1 MSRLSGKRILVTG
14 ASRGAG
20 RAIAKACA
28 EAGGRVVI
36 HYNTNS
42 QSAETLAREIGAAAL
57 GLIGQ
62 DLGEA
67 GAGSKLWAR
76 AEAEFGPLD
85 ALVNNA
91 GIYRAT
97 PLGDDAQWE
106 AGWTDQIAVNLRA
119 PCDLMRAAVTALQT
133 RGGGAIVNI
142 ASRAA
147 YRGDGP
153 DHCGYA
159 AVKSGLVAAAKTLA
173 RAHSGENILIYTLTP
188 GWIETDMAPTRVEAR
203 AAAVADIPLG
213 KVAQPE
219 EIAAMTAFLLSGD
232 CPSATG
238 SVIDINGASYVR

>member
-1 MSRLSGKRILVTG
+1 MGGLSGKRILVTG

-28 EAGGRVVI
+28 KAGGQVVI
-36 HYNTNS
+36 HFNANRD
-42 QSAETLAREIGAAAL
+42 SAEALADETGDAAL

-67 GAGSKLWAR
+67 GAGAGLWAK

-97 PLGDDAQWE
+97 PLNDDAQWE
-106 AGWTDQIAVNLRA
+106 AGWADQIALNLRA
-119 PCDLMRAAVTALQT
+119 PCDLMRAAVTAFQR

-188 GWIETDMAPTRVEAR
+188 GWIETDMAPSRVEAR

>member
-1 MSRLSGKRILVTG
+1 MSERSEKRVLVTG

-20 RAIAKACA
+20 RAIAAACA
-28 EAGGRVVI
+28 RQRWKVVI
-36 HYNTNS
+36 HYNANRE
-42 QSAETLAREIGAAAL
+42 SADALAGEIGDACL

-67 GAGSKLWAR
+67 GAGTELWAK
-76 AEAEFGPLD
+76 ADTEFGPLD

-97 PLGDDAQWE
+97 PLKDDAQWE
-106 AGWTDQIAVNLRA
+106 SGWVDQIAVNLQA
-119 PCDLMRAAVTALQT
+119 PCDLMRAAINAFQS

-153 DHCGYA
+153 DHCAYA
-159 AVKSGLVAAAKTLA
+159 AVKAGLVAAAKTLA

-188 GWIETDMAPTRVEAR
+188 GWIETDMAPSRVEAR

>member
-1 MSRLSGKRILVTG
+1 MAGLKGKRILVTG

-20 RAIAKACA
+20 HAIARSCA
-28 EAGGRVVI
+28 AAGGQVVI
-36 HYNTNS
+36 HFNANRE
-42 QSAETLAREIGAAAL
+42 SAELLARELGDAAL

-62 DLGEA
+62 DLAEA
-67 GAGSKLWAR
+67 GAGASLWAQ

-97 PLGDDAQWE
+97 PLADDAGWE
-106 AGWTDQIAVNLRA
+106 SGWADQIAVNLRA
-119 PCDLMRAAVTALQT
+119 PCDLMRAAVTAFRA

-159 AVKSGLVAAAKTLA
+159 AVKAGLVAAAKTLA

-188 GWIETDMAPTRVEAR
+188 GWIETDMAPSRVEAR
-203 AAAVADIPLG
+203 AKAVAEIPLG

>member
-1 MSRLSGKRILVTG
+1 MSLVGKRILVTG

-20 RAIAKACA
+20 RAIGKACA
-28 EAGGRVVI
+28 DAGAFVVI
-36 HYNTNS
+36 HYNANRE
-42 QSAETLAREIGAAAL
+42 SAESLANEIGEAAL
-57 GLIGQ
+57 GLVGQ
-62 DLGEA
+62 DLAETGA
-67 GAGSKLWAR
+67 GAALWAK
-76 AEAEFGPLD
+76 AEADFGPLD
-85 ALVNNA
+85 GLVNNA

-97 PLGDDAQWE
+97 PLNNDEEWE
-106 AGWTDQIAVNLRA
+106 SAWRDQIAVNLRA
-119 PCDLMRAAVTALQT
+119 PCDLMRAAVTAFQT
-133 RGGGAIVNI
+133 RGGGSIVNI

-147 YRGDGP
+147 YRGDDP

-173 RAHSGENILIYTLTP
+173 RAHSGENILIYTITP
-188 GWIETDMAPTRVEAR
+188 GWIETDMAPSRVEAR